1 MMKKIV
7 KKIVHKPE
15 AERSKTERLIRD
27 IAFFGVIV
35 YAAVMTFLVIN
46 AESTKVEADS
56 ALLSAQIEAQQVAFT
71 R

>member
-1 MMKKIV
+1 MKKIV
-7 KKIVHKPE
+7 KKIIHKPE

>member
-1 MMKKIV
+1 MKKIV

-15 AERSKTERLIRD
+15 SERSKTERLLRD

-35 YAAVMTFLVIN
+35 YAAVMTFLVVN
-46 AESTKVEADS
+46 AESTQVEAES

>member
-1 MMKKIV
+1 MKKIV

-56 ALLSAQIEAQQVAFT
+56 VLLSAQIEAQQVAFT
-71 R
+71 S

>member
-1 MMKKIV
+1 MKKIV

-35 YAAVMTFLVIN
+35 YAAVMTFLVVN

>member
-1 MMKKIV
+1 MKKIV

-35 YAAVMTFLVIN
+35 YAAVMTFLVVN
-46 AESTKVEADS
+46 AESTQVEAES

>member
-1 MMKKIV
+1 MKKIV

-56 ALLSAQIEAQQVAFT
+56 ALLSAQIEAQQGAFT

>member
-1 MMKKIV
+1 MKKIV

-27 IAFFGVIV
+27 IAFCGVSV

>member
-1 MMKKIV
+1 MKKIV

-46 AESTKVEADS
+46 AESTQVEAES
-56 ALLSAQIEAQQVAFT
+56 QLLSAQIEAQQGAFT

>member
-1 MMKKIV
+1 MKKIV

-56 ALLSAQIEAQQVAFT
+56 ALLSAQIEAQQVAFI

>member
-1 MMKKIV
+1 MKKIV

-15 AERSKTERLIRD
+15 AERSKTERLFRD

-35 YAAVMTFLVIN
+35 CVAMMTFLVFHVETAQVE
-46 AESTKVEADS
+46 AES
-56 ALLSAQIEAQQVAFT
+56 ALISAQIQAQQVAFI

>member
-1 MMKKIV
+1 MKKIV

-15 AERSKTERLIRD
+15 AERSKTERLLRD

-46 AESTKVEADS
+46 AESTQVEAES
-56 ALLSAQIEAQQVAFT
+56 QLLSSQIEAQQVAFT

>member
-1 MMKKIV
+1 MKKIV

-15 AERSKTERLIRD
+15 AERSKTERLLRD

-35 YAAVMTFLVIN
+35 YAAVMTFLVVN
-46 AESTKVEADS
+46 AESTQVEAES
-56 ALLSAQIEAQQVAFT
+56 ALLSAQIEAQQVAFA

>member
-1 MMKKIV
+1 MKKIV

-35 YAAVMTFLVIN
+35 YDAVMTFLVIN

>member
-1 MMKKIV
+1 MKKIV

-15 AERSKTERLIRD
+15 SERSKTERLLRD

>member
-1 MMKKIV
+1 MKKIV

-15 AERSKTERLIRD
+15 AERSKTERLLRD

-35 YAAVMTFLVIN
+35 YAAVMTFLVVN
-46 AESTKVEADS
+46 AESTQVEAES
-56 ALLSAQIEAQQVAFT
+56 QLLSAQIEAQQVAFA

>member
-1 MMKKIV
+1 MKKIV

-15 AERSKTERLIRD
+15 AERSKTEKLIRD

>member
-1 MMKKIV
+1 MKKIV

-15 AERSKTERLIRD
+15 AERSKTERLLRD

-35 YAAVMTFLVIN
+35 YAAVMTFLVVN
-46 AESTKVEADS
+46 AESTQVEAES
-56 ALLSAQIEAQQVAFT
+56 ALLSAQIEAQQVAFI

>member
-1 MMKKIV
+1 MKKIV

-15 AERSKTERLIRD
+15 AERSKTERLLRD

-46 AESTKVEADS
+46 AESTQVEAES
-56 ALLSAQIEAQQVAFT
+56 QLLSAQIEAQQVAFA

>member
-1 MMKKIV
+1 MKKIV

-15 AERSKTERLIRD
+15 AERSKTERLLRD

-46 AESTKVEADS
+46 AESTQAEAES
-56 ALLSAQIEAQQVAFT
+56 QLLSAQIEAQQVAFT

>member
-1 MMKKIV
+1 MKKIV
-7 KKIVHKPE
+7 KKIVHKTE

>member
-1 MMKKIV
+1 MKKIV

-15 AERSKTERLIRD
+15 AERSKTERLLRD

-35 YAAVMTFLVIN
+35 YAAVMIFLVIN
-46 AESTKVEADS
+46 AESTQVEAES
-56 ALLSAQIEAQQVAFT
+56 QLLSALIVAKQVAFT

>member
-1 MMKKIV
+1 MKKIV

-35 YAAVMTFLVIN
+35 YAAVMTFFVIN

>member
-1 MMKKIV
+1 MKKIV

-46 AESTKVEADS
+46 TESTQVEAESQ
-56 ALLSAQIEAQQVAFT
+56 LLWAQIEAQQVAFT

>member
-1 MMKKIV
+1 MKKIV

-46 AESTKVEADS
+46 AESTKAEADS

>member
-1 MMKKIV
+1 MKKIV

-56 ALLSAQIEAQQVAFT
+56 ALLSAQIEAQKVAFT

>member
-1 MMKKIV
+1 MKKIV

-15 AERSKTERLIRD
+15 AERSKTERLLRD

-35 YAAVMTFLVIN
+35 CVAMMTFFVVHVET
-46 AESTKVEADS
+46 AQVEADS
-56 ALLSAQIEAQQVAFT
+56 ALISAQIEAQQVAFT

>member
-1 MMKKIV
+1 MKKIV

-15 AERSKTERLIRD
+15 AERSKTERLLRD

-35 YAAVMTFLVIN
+35 CVAVMTFLVIN